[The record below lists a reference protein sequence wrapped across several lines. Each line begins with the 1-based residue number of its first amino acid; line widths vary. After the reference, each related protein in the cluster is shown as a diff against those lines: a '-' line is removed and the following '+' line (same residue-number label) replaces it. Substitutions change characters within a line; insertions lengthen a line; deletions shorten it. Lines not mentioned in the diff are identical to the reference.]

1 MPDPSLNI
9 WSVLILL
16 AALQGLVLSIIM
28 WARDAKPAS
37 NHWLALFIF
46 LVSAFFA
53 EYALSVSDIHIIDPR
68 NGFITYPL
76 LFFIGPFFWLYTKR
90 QFSQTDTFSDKD
102 LVHFIIP
109 TCMLLA
115 ITIIRQM
122 SPIVSKDVKY
132 LSVAILIA
140 HVYIYIFYSGRKVI
154 ETRALLREV
163 MSNTAFDNKLLEMK
177 KFASIFTAWTIVG
190 LVVII
195 ILTTIKTHFIVVDCV
210 MALVTSFIITSF
222 GYTVVMRHA
231 DFKEVHEL
239 DLIPKVTNNTN
250 KTIVLSNDEVV
261 KIQKRL
267 ELYFNDYAPY
277 RQHDLML
284 DDVARK
290 LDVSEMHLSIVIN
303 SQYGQNFFD
312 FVNTWRNSGK
322 PPIA

>member
-1 MPDPSLNI
+1 
-9 WSVLILL
+9 
-16 AALQGLVLSIIM
+16 
-28 WARDAKPAS
+28 
-37 NHWLALFIF
+37 
-46 LVSAFFA
+46 
-53 EYALSVSDIHIIDPR
+53 
-68 NGFITYPL
+68 
-76 LFFIGPFFWLYTKR
+76 
-90 QFSQTDTFSDKD
+90 
-102 LVHFIIP
+102 
-109 TCMLLA
+109 
-115 ITIIRQM
+115 
-122 SPIVSKDVKY
+122 
-132 LSVAILIA
+132 
-140 HVYIYIFYSGRKVI
+140 
-154 ETRALLREV
+154 
-163 MSNTAFDNKLLEMK
+163 NKLLEMK